1 MNLPNR
7 NLLILAAAAALTL
20 SGCKFAGGSDAAS
33 IYQYAKT
40 MFSPAPG
47 VSLEEAASSP
57 FASIGIRIAGSPETM
72 LILASDDGSRSLWT
86 SSERIAIT
94 TANGRIVRT
103 AGLGHD
109 LGGFELR
116 RESQAGGVTT
126 TIWNADFPELGLY
139 SVPVTCSGGL
149 KGEESIV
156 ILGKT
161 LRTLR
166 TDESCK
172 ADRDKLDWSFTNS
185 FWRDPVSGMVWRSVQ
200 HVNPRIDSIEIE
212 VLRPVR

>member
-7 NLLILAAAAALTL
+7 SLLILAAAATLTL
-20 SGCKFAGGSDAAS
+20 SGCKFSGGSDAAS
-33 IYQYAKT
+33 IFQYAKT
-40 MFSPAPG
+40 MFASAPG
-47 VSLEEAASSP
+47 VSLAEAASSP
-57 FASIGIRIAGSPETM
+57 YASIGVRINGSPEIM
-72 LILASDDGSRSLWT
+72 LLLASDDGDQSLWT
-86 SSERIAIT
+86 SSDRIAIT
-94 TANGRIVRT
+94 TVNGRIVRT

-116 RESQAGGVTT
+116 RVSQDGGVTT

-139 SVPVTCSGGL
+139 SVPVTCSGRL

-156 ILGKT
+156 ILGKP

-166 TDESCK
+166 TDEACK
-172 ADRDKLDWSFTNS
+172 ADRGKLDWSFTNS
-185 FWRDPVSGMVWRSVQ
+185 FWRDPVSGMVWRSEQ
-200 HVNPRIDSIEIE
+200 HINPRIDSIEIE

>member
-1 MNLPNR
+1 MNSSSR
-7 NLLILAAAAALTL
+7 SLLVLAAAAALTL
-20 SGCKFAGGSDAAS
+20 SGCKFSGGSDAAS

-40 MFSPAPG
+40 MFSPVPG
-47 VSLEEAASSP
+47 VTLEEASSSP
-57 FASIGIRIAGSPETM
+57 YASIGVRIGGSPETM
-72 LILASDDGSRSLWT
+72 LILASYDGNHSLWT
-86 SSERIAIT
+86 SSARIAIT

-116 RESQAGGVTT
+116 RESKGGGIATT
-126 TIWNADFPELGLY
+126 VWNADFPELGLY
-139 SVPVTCSGGL
+139 SVPVSCSGRL

-156 ILGKT
+156 ILGKA

-166 TDESCK
+166 TDEDCK
-172 ADRDKLDWSFTNS
+172 ADSSKLDWSFTNS
-185 FWRDPVSGMVWRSVQ
+185 FWRDPESGTVWRSVQ
-200 HVNPRIDSIEIE
+200 HVNPRLDAIEIE